1 MSWGALIVSGI
12 GYLVNSS
19 AAAANQE
26 KAEGMAS
33 DAKIAQQKA
42 QAQLAKEKEAYKSMQ
57 IKNMY
62 ADMENPYEDL
72 TVNQQQANFE
82 SRQIGQ
88 QQANIMQGLRGAAG
102 SSGIA
107 SLAQAMANQG
117 QLATSRISASI
128 GMQETRNQAL
138 MARGAAATD
147 MAERG
152 GAQWQQAAQMDKQAT
167 ILGMEYGEA
176 AGANVALQRAQT
188 NEMNATLAQQQI
200 TADFFSTAAQG
211 AMGKKQGRPGD
222 PNAEQYG
229 VLNTQDSYGGV
240 LPPNPTNEETAMI
253 DGKQYQFMDGKW
265 YDDQGNEYNK

>member
-12 GYLVNSS
+12 GYAVNYSNS
-19 AAAANQE
+19 QKNID
-26 KAEGMAS
+26 KAEGMAA
-33 DAKIAQQKA
+33 DAEKAQKKA
-42 QAQLAKEKEAYKSMQ
+42 QAQLAKEKESYRSMQ

-82 SRQIGQ
+82 ARQMGQ

-128 GMQETRNQAL
+128 GMQESRNQAL
-138 MARGAAATD
+138 IAKGAAAAD

-152 GAQWQQAAQMDKQAT
+152 GAQWQQSAQMDKQAT
-167 ILGMEYGEA
+167 LLGMEYGEA
-176 AGANVALQRAQT
+176 TGANLALQRAQT
-188 NEMNATLAQQQI
+188 NEMNAELAQQQI

-211 AMGKKQGRPGD
+211 FMGKKLGKPGD
-222 PNAEQYG
+222 PNAP
-229 VLNTQDSYGGV
+229 VDPKNPFTNDSYGGEF
-240 LPPNPTNEETAMI
+240 PPNPSPGEFATKG
-253 DGKQYQFMDGKW
+253 GKQYQYWEGDW
-265 YDDQGNEYNK
+265 VLQE